1 MRLHRLAAAGVAGLF
16 VAALAAGCG
25 VPVEDTAREVEQTGN
40 TAPPPAPTPAAAA
53 SGPITE
59 KLYLLSDGHL
69 VAVER
74 KVPTQPDA
82 QQLLADLLAGP
93 ITAEQE
99 AGYTSALT
107 GTTAINSATDA
118 AGSATVELSTALEG
132 TGRSDDVLAFGQL
145 VCTLSSRPDINQV
158 MFTRQGQRVGV
169 PRGNGALTEDPLTC
183 SDYTNLLAQ

>member
-1 MRLHRLAAAGVAGLF
+1 MKRHRIAAAAAGLI
-16 VAALAAGCG
+16 VAAFAAGCG
-25 VPVEDTAREVEQTGN
+25 VPVEDTARELEQTGN
-40 TAPPPAPTPAAAA
+40 NAPSVAPTPAAAA
-53 SGPITE
+53 YGPVTE

-74 KVPTQPDA
+74 KVPTHPDA

-93 ITAEQE
+93 IPIEQE
-99 AGYTSALT
+99 AGLNSALT

-158 MFTRQGQRVGV
+158 VFTRQGQRVGV

-183 SDYTNLLAQ
+183 ADYANLVAQ

>member
-1 MRLHRLAAAGVAGLF
+1 MRRHRIAAAAAGGVIL
-16 VAALAAGCG
+16 AALAAGCG

-40 TAPPPAPTPAAAA
+40 NAPSAAPTPAVAA

-59 KLYLLSDGHL
+59 KLYLLRDGHL
-69 VAVER
+69 IAVER
-74 KVPTQPDA
+74 KVPAQPDA

-93 ITAEQE
+93 TPAEQE
-99 AGYTSALT
+99 AGLNSALT

-158 MFTRQGQRVGV
+158 VFTRQGQRVGV

-183 SDYTNLLAQ
+183 ADYGNLEAQ

>member
-1 MRLHRLAAAGVAGLF
+1 MRRHRIAAAAASLTLV
-16 VAALAAGCG
+16 ALAAGCG
-25 VPVEDTAREVEQTGN
+25 VPVEDTARQVEQTGN
-40 TAPPPAPTPAAAA
+40 STPAAAPTPAAAA

-59 KLYLLSDGHL
+59 TLYLLNDGHL

-74 KVPTQPDA
+74 KAPTPPDA

-93 ITAEQE
+93 IPAEQE
-99 AGYTSALT
+99 AGLTSALT

-158 MFTRQGQRVGV
+158 VFTRQGQRVGV

-183 SDYTNLLAQ
+183 ADYANLVTQ